1 MRREDSLCAQP
12 SPLAFGSLVRRL
24 SVVRLSS
31 VTGCS
36 CDLYVRC
43 NHRVWPLD
51 LCGYLALSSHPRD
64 TKLNETPLLPGN

>member
-31 VTGCS
+31 ATGCS

-43 NHRVWPLD
+43 NQGVPEAAVELPFSPSAD
-51 LCGYLALSSHPRD
+51 STSMEVPTSSPS
-64 TKLNETPLLPGN
+64 